1 MVMRN
6 RRDEPGWWDDLPPR
20 IRERF
25 ASPDVADG
33 GASVAVAEV
42 PASRRSLAWL
52 RDSSLFA
59 LVMLGVALANV
70 FFLLL
75 VLALV
80 DGSGPPR

>member
-1 MVMRN
+1 MPVV
-6 RRDEPGWWDDLPPR
+6 E
-20 IRERF
+20 
-25 ASPDVADG
+25 DG
-33 GASVAVAEV
+33 GASVAVAEA
-42 PASRRSLAWL
+42 PRRRSLVWL